1 MRACSMAS
9 ARASTSR
16 LTLEA
21 FRPHRHLRPA
31 LVPRRTFSSCAPR
44 SSCGSASDTTV
55 SHRIRALMRESA
67 QPVALITTLLPA
79 SPTGGRRV
87 HAATLSSFTS
97 VSLDPNVVCFSM
109 RTPSKLAAALDG
121 HFSSRAGGERVHFV
135 VSILAEGQADVA
147 AAYAKPG
154 TPPLEELSAE
164 EHPLHKAG
172 LLDLQLGQDA
182 PPALSRSLGAF
193 ACQVVDTVPLA
204 QYAPTPCS
212 AQPSSVLYLARVLHV
227 HLPTDVHQKP
237 LIYRHQRFTTP
248 S

>member
-1 MRACSMAS
+1 MAS

-21 FRPHRHLRPA
+21 FRPRRHLRLA
-31 LVPRRTFSSCAPR
+31 LVPRRTFSSCAPL
-44 SSCGSASDTTV
+44 SSSGSASDTTV

-79 SPTGGRRV
+79 SLGGGRRV

-97 VSLDPNVVCFSM
+97 VSLEPNVVCFSM
-109 RTPSKLAAALDG
+109 RTPSKLAAALDA
-121 HFSSRAGGERVHFV
+121 HLCSRTGGDQVDFV
-135 VSILAEGQADVA
+135 VSILGEGQADVA

-182 PPALSRSLGAF
+182 PPALKKSLGAF
-193 ACQVVDTVPLA
+193 ACQVVDTIPLA
-204 QYAPTPCS
+204 QYAHTPRS

-227 HLPTDVHQKP
+227 HLPTDMHPKP
-237 LIYRHQRFTTP
+237 LIYRHQQFTTP

>member
-1 MRACSMAS
+1 MAS

-21 FRPHRHLRPA
+21 FRPRRHLRLA
-31 LVPRRTFSSCAPR
+31 LVPRRTFSSCVPL
-44 SSCGSASDTTV
+44 SSSGSASDTTV

-79 SPTGGRRV
+79 SLDGGRRV

-97 VSLDPNVVCFSM
+97 VSLEPNVVCFSM
-109 RTPSKLAAALDG
+109 RTPSKLAAALDA
-121 HFSSRAGGERVHFV
+121 HLCSRTDRNQVDFV
-135 VSILAEGQADVA
+135 VSVLGEGQADVA

-182 PPALSRSLGAF
+182 PPALKKSLGAF

-204 QYAPTPCS
+204 QYAHTPGS

-227 HLPTDVHQKP
+227 HLPTDMHPKP
-237 LIYRHQRFTTP
+237 LIYRHQQFTTP